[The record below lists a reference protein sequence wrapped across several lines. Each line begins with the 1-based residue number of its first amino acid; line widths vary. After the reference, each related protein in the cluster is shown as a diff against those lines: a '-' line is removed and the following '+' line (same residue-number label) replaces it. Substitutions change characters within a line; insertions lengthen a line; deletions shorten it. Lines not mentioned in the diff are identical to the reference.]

1 MRIAITVDPY
11 IPVPPV
17 GYGGIERTVD
27 FVCRGL
33 TARGHQ
39 ITLFA
44 HPKSSTTVELVAYGI
59 PPHRG
64 VVARAGELWQ
74 LGAGL
79 FARRKEFE
87 VVISWGRLAA
97 LIPILALHRLPKIQR
112 YCRGSVPWTSVR
124 IATALAGESI
134 EFVGASTS
142 VYKEGDEPPTGSW
155 RTIFDGVELER
166 YSFVPAVSPDAP
178 LAFLGRLC
186 PVKGPHVA
194 IAVAKATGR
203 QLILAGNRE
212 PDADDPTYFEREVEP
227 HIDGEQIHYVGTVND
242 EQKNSLLGK
251 STALVFPTAF
261 KEAFGIVMAEAF
273 ACGTPVLASPRG
285 SVPEVVHEGKTGF
298 ICATLKD
305 FVTAVDKIS
314 TLDRRII
321 REECERRFS
330 AQVIVDQF
338 EQLCVE
344 MRQRSQR

>member
-11 IPVPPV
+11 IPVPPA

-33 TARGHQ
+33 TQRGHK

-44 HPKSSTTVELVAYGI
+44 HRDSSTIATLIPYGV
-59 PPHRG
+59 PPHQG
-64 VVARAGELWQ
+64 VVSRLKELWQ
-74 LGAGL
+74 LGPGL
-79 FARRKEFE
+79 FTRRKEFD

-97 LIPILALHRLPKIQR
+97 LLPILPWRTIPKIQR
-112 YCRGSVPWTSVR
+112 YCRSSVPWTSVR
-124 IATALAGESI
+124 IATALAGKSI

-142 VYKEGDEPPTGSW
+142 VYHEDNKIPAGSW
-155 RTIFDGVELER
+155 RTIFDGVEMDR
-166 YSFVPAVSPDAP
+166 YTFVPSVSPDAP
-178 LAFLGRLC
+178 LTFLGRLC
-186 PVKGPHVA
+186 PGKIPHVA

-227 HIDGEQIHYVGTVND
+227 HIDEQQIQYIGTVND
-242 EQKNSLLGK
+242 EQKNSLLGR
-251 STALVFPTAF
+251 SAALLFPTAF

-285 SVPEVVHEGKTGF
+285 SVPEVVREGKTGF
-298 ICATLKD
+298 ICATVDD
-305 FVTAVDKIS
+305 FVRAVAKVP
-314 TLDRRII
+314 TLNRRII
-321 REECERRFS
+321 RQECEQRFS

-338 EQLCVE
+338 EQLCFE
-344 MRQRSQR
+344 MTRRRIR